1 MALRPDVRSMNRSL
15 PIVLGVAAVTTVAG
29 YLVLDLGA
37 PADDSAD
44 QWAVVDEYC
53 VECHN
58 GIDLAGGFSFDDLRH
73 EALAADAAIW
83 ETAIRKLQ
91 GGFMPPPGAPRPG
104 VSQLTA
110 MTAWLEDTLDAE
122 YSADPRPGAPAL
134 HRINRAEYA
143 NAIRD
148 LLHFPIDVSTMLPA
162 DDSSAGFDNIA
173 SALSVSPALMQG
185 YVSAAARI
193 SRMAVGDPTISP
205 LQTTYSAPRGMS
217 QDGHFEDMPLGTRGG
232 IRAEHVFPL
241 DAEYEISIRRPG
253 SFFGLRSVGT
263 GEPTVITLDGEE
275 LAVLGPNDASRIRV
289 RISAGPHVL
298 GAAVLASS
306 RPRGVN
312 DLFSVWGATQ
322 GVSSV
327 SIMGPLDATGAGD
340 TPTRRRI
347 FVCAPSGP
355 EDETQCVREVLS
367 TLATRAY
374 RRSVTEDDAAVDVLM
389 EFYEEGRR
397 LRDFEGGIQ
406 YALAR
411 VLVDPEFIYRF
422 ESEPEDLA
430 DGEVY
435 ALGDFELASRMSFF
449 LWSSIPDD
457 ELLAVASEGG
467 LSNPATREAQV
478 RRMLADPKA
487 DALVHNFAAQWFGLR
502 ALDSVLPETNRFD
515 ANLRAAFREET
526 ELLFAEVLRR
536 DLSVVE
542 LLEADYTFVNE
553 RLARHYGIPNIRG
566 SRFRRVEL
574 GPDERAGLLGHGSI
588 LTVTSAPNR
597 TSPVSRGA
605 WVLENILGTPPPAP
619 PAGVE
624 TNLDITA
631 ADGPDPTSLR
641 ARLERHREDPSCA
654 SCHALIDPIG
664 FALENFDLIGE
675 WRDFDE
681 GEPVDATTTLWDGTA
696 INGAAG
702 LREALLSRQ
711 DLFATHA
718 TEKLLTYALG
728 RPVEATDMPAVR
740 EIVREAAGSDY
751 RFSSLVLGIVESV
764 PFRMKAKVSEDP
776 APGGG

>member
-1 MALRPDVRSMNRSL
+1 MKKSFG
-15 PIVLGVAAVTTVAG
+15 IVLGVAAVTAVAG
-29 YLVLDLGA
+29 YLILDLGA
-37 PADDSAD
+37 PSDDSAE
-44 QWAVVDEYC
+44 QWAAIDRYC
-53 VECHN
+53 AECHN
-58 GIDLAGGFSFDDLRH
+58 GIDLAGGLSFDELRH
-73 EALAADAAIW
+73 EALAAEAETW
-83 ETAIRKLQ
+83 ETAIRKLE
-91 GGFMPPPGAPRPG
+91 GGFMPPPGAPRPEAG
-104 VSQLTA
+104 QLA
-110 MTAWLEDTLDAE
+110 QIVAWLERSLDSA
-122 YSADPRPGAPAL
+122 YSASPDPGAPAL
-134 HRINRAEYA
+134 HRLNRAEYA

-148 LLHFPIDVSTMLPA
+148 LLHLPIDVSTMLPA

-193 SRMAVGDPTISP
+193 SRIAVGDPTISP

-217 QDGHFEDMPLGTRGG
+217 QDGHFVGMPFGTRGG
-232 IRAEHVFPL
+232 VLAEHVFPL

-253 SFFGLRSVGT
+253 SFFGLRNVGT
-263 GEPTVITLDGEE
+263 GEPAVITLDGEE
-275 LAVLGPNDASRIRV
+275 LAVLGPNDGGSVRV
-289 RISAGPHVL
+289 RIDAGPHVL

-312 DLFSVWGATQ
+312 DLFSEWGDTQ

-340 TPTRRRI
+340 TPSRRRI
-347 FVCAPSGP
+347 FVCTPSGP
-355 EDETQCVREVLS
+355 EDEVQCAREVLS

-389 EFYEEGRR
+389 GFYEEGRQ
-397 LRDFEGGIQ
+397 LRNFEGGIQ

-422 ESEPEDLA
+422 EQEPEDLA
-430 DGEVY
+430 AGAAYE
-435 ALGDFELASRMSFF
+435 LGDFELASRMSFF

-457 ELLAVASEGG
+457 ELLAVASEGR
-467 LSNPATREAQV
+467 LTDRATREAQV

-487 DALVHNFAAQWFGLR
+487 DALVENFAAQWFGLR
-502 ALDSVLPETNRFD
+502 ELDSVLPETNRFD

-526 ELLFAEVLRR
+526 EHLFAEVLRR
-536 DLSVVE
+536 DLSIFE

-574 GPDERAGLLGHGSI
+574 GADARAGLLGHGSI

-641 ARLERHREDPSCA
+641 ARLERHRSDPSCA

-675 WRDFDE
+675 WRDVDE
-681 GEPVDATTTLWDGTA
+681 GEPIDATTQLWDGSE
-696 INGAAG
+696 IVGAAG
-702 LREALLSRQ
+702 LREALLSRR

-718 TEKLLTYALG
+718 TEKLMTYALG
-728 RPVEATDMPAVR
+728 RPIEATDMPAVR
-740 EIVREAAGSDY
+740 EIVRDAAGTDY
-751 RFSSLVLGIVESV
+751 RLSSLILGIVESV
-764 PFRMKAKVSEDP
+764 PFRMKAKADQDLAS
-776 APGGG
+776 AGG